1 MIEWPSLKNKSSL
14 DLIQDIQLNKDL
26 KKQEIAVAAFHA
38 FCFRFEEPL
47 KKIIEKTCRSF
58 GLTKE
63 DAIEIL
69 DLTFRRFWQYPKYN

>member
-1 MIEWPSLKNKSSL
+1 MPPLPHNL
-14 DLIQDIQLNKDL
+14 L
-26 KKQEIAVAAFHA
+26 AVAAFNA

-69 DLTFRRFWQYPKYN
+69 DLTFRRFWQYPKYDAKKSCVSNIDKGIIIYLSIG